1 MQQSV
6 KEALFTW
13 KNLKSWRILMKA
25 CVEFLFGY
33 CPLVWIFYSKTS
45 NNCINHLHEGAIRV
59 VCNNHSLN
67 FENLLVI
74 GNSVSLHQR
83 NVRLLTIKMQS

>member
-1 MQQSV
+1 
-6 KEALFTW
+6 
-13 KNLKSWRILMKA
+13 MKA

-33 CPLVWIFYSKTS
+33 CPLVWIFYSRTS

-83 NVRLLTIKMQS
+83 NVRLVRIKMQS